1 MTVEVLHDAVSFSS
15 SGSDSCDNR
24 GDNILIGSFAVS
36 HIVVGGSMLTVSGV
50 VYFFNSADAAVGV
63 SMVPDTDVDVP
74 AHSNIQSGV
83 FVPTEEDVEETAAVD
98 VVASIGTGGGGR
110 MTVVGDTLQ
119 ESLDL

>member
-1 MTVEVLHDAVSFSS
+1 MF
-15 SGSDSCDNR
+15 
-24 GDNILIGSFAVS
+24 II
-36 HIVVGGSMLTVSGV
+36 SGV
-50 VYFFNSADAAVGV
+50 VHFFDSADAAVGV

-98 VVASIGTGGGGR
+98 VVASIGTGGGGGGR